1 MLETTL
7 DNGPDTRAQ
16 NTELR
21 AANADQRAQLKQL
34 RAENARL
41 RAENRELRGALDA
54 HVTRAAATAVFG
66 PVEMSAGTCVGPRRR
81 RTVGDEG
88 GDC

>member
-1 MLETTL
+1 MLATTL
-7 DNGPDTRAQ
+7 DNEPDTRAQ

-21 AANADQRAQLKQL
+21 DENADLRAQLKRL

-54 HVTRAAATAVFG
+54 HVTRAASTALFG
-66 PVEMSAGTCVGPRRR
+66 PVELSAGTCVGPRRP

-88 GDC
+88 GDS

>member
-7 DNGPDTRAQ
+7 DNGPDTRAP
-16 NTELR
+16 NAELR
-21 AANADQRAQLKQL
+21 AANADLRAQLKRL

-41 RAENRELRGALDA
+41 RAENRALRGVLDA
-54 HVTRAAATAVFG
+54 HVTRAASAALFG

-81 RTVGDEG
+81 RPVGDEG
-88 GDC
+88 GDS